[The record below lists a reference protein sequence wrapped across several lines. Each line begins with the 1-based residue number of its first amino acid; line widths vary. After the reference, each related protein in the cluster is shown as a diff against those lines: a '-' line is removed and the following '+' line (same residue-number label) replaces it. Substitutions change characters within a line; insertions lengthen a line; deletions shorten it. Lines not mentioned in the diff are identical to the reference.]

1 MSKERQEYYNQA
13 QNANKD
19 ATNIYRNEV
28 KSAEDKYNQLAETNT
43 GAQGY
48 NQSLDLAT
56 QGAGR
61 IASAAANQA
70 QNAYRKA
77 GVNKAQAAQLAG
89 NQAFNSMAGNIQ
101 NQQGQTSG
109 QLANQLNA
117 QTTSA
122 ALAGNRASGL
132 QSAGQAGLNT
142 YQNNQQGIMNNV
154 MGWTNYG
161 GQLLNAG
168 AQLAGSFL
176 PSDERTKESINLN
189 CKKIDD
195 ILGNR
200 KNKRDFKN
208 LVLSDEDTKFS
219 AKLNGVSW
227 QPMQQVE
234 QLEQGEGLNLDGL
247 SKSLFG
253 LVGSVAN
260 QKGASD
266 KANTNNSNV
275 KTTIRTY

>member
-1 MSKERQEYYNQA
+1 
-13 QNANKD
+13 
-19 ATNIYRNEV
+19 
-28 KSAEDKYNQLAETNT
+28 
-43 GAQGY
+43 
-48 NQSLDLAT
+48 
-56 QGAGR
+56 
-61 IASAAANQA
+61 
-70 QNAYRKA
+70 
-77 GVNKAQAAQLAG
+77 
-89 NQAFNSMAGNIQ
+89 MAGNIQ